1 MRKRQRILS
10 TFLLPSIIGVSIFVF
25 IPFVRMTRESFHTT
39 ITDQFVGFQNYES
52 ILHNEAFQLA
62 LSNTVRF
69 ILICLPILIAFS
81 LFIAVQLNR
90 MKDIQLIKSLF
101 LLPLAV
107 PAATIVIVW
116 KMLFSKAGIVNS
128 LVLTLGGTQVD
139 FMNSQYAFWV
149 LVGSYVWKN
158 LGYTIVL
165 WLVGLRGISS
175 VILEAASVDG
185 ASERQCFFH
194 IVLPNLK
201 NMLYTITVLSFLN
214 SFKVFREVYL
224 VSGSYPHES
233 IYLLQHLFNNW
244 FVALDLDKM
253 SAAAVI
259 IAIVLF
265 GGNLFLQHLWDKK
278 D

>member
-1 MRKRQRILS
+1 MRKRQLILS
-10 TFLLPSIIGVSIFVF
+10 TFLLPSFIGVSIFVL
-25 IPFVRMTRESFHTT
+25 IPFVWLARNSFFTT
-39 ITDQFVGFQNYES
+39 ITDQFVAFQNYEN
-52 ILHNEAFQLA
+52 ILHNEAFRLA

-69 ILICLPILIAFS
+69 ILICLPILITLS
-81 LFIAVQLNR
+81 LFIAVQLNK
-90 MKDIQLIKSLF
+90 MKYIQLIKSLF
-101 LLPLAV
+101 LLPWAV
-107 PAATIVIVW
+107 PAATVVIVW
-116 KMLFSKAGIVNS
+116 KILFSKVGIVNG
-128 LVLTLGGTQVD
+128 LVLNFGGRPVD
-139 FMNSQYAFWV
+139 FMNSGLAFV
-149 LVGSYVWKN
+149 ILVVSYVWKN

-165 WLVGLRGISS
+165 WLVGIRGISS
-175 VILEAASVDG
+175 AILEAASVDG
-185 ASERQCFFH
+185 ASERQCFFY
-194 IVLPNLK
+194 IVFPNLK

-253 SAAAVI
+253 AAAAVV

-265 GGNLFLQHLWDKK
+265 WGNLLLQHLWDKG